1 MSYRW
6 TQLSAPQRAACL
18 CLALGVLAGPAAAQS
33 IDPKRPA
40 PLQEGDNQAVIS
52 SEVQAPHYYSFNCEP
67 GAVSVTVDYTS
78 NGFPGVGGSIGV
90 NLYKDSQSP
99 KNRIVVSST
108 QAVYSQGSPR
118 PGQNAF
124 SFRCEAKV
132 KLTIRVEPPNGG
144 LLVAVGR
151 YSVRATGA
159 VSFDAPDP
167 AALPP
172 VTSVYRYGN
181 EMVKLGADGALEA
194 TSGATGTWKLFDAST
209 RAYVFQ
215 LPDARRT
222 LVSWPGVGFADES
235 MRVLVL
241 KLAR

>member
-1 MSYRW
+1 MSCR
-6 TQLSAPQRAACL
+6 TNHLSLL
-18 CLALGVLAGPAAAQS
+18 CLALAAFAGLAAGQS

-52 SEVQAPHYYSFNCEP
+52 SEVQVPHYYSFNCEP
-67 GAVSVTVDYTS
+67 GAVTVTVDYTS
-78 NGFPGVGGSIGV
+78 NGFPGTGGSIGV

-132 KLTIRVEPPNGG
+132 KLTLRVEPPGGG

-151 YSVRATGA
+151 YNIRATGA
-159 VSFDAPDP
+159 VSFDAADP
-167 AALPP
+167 AALPS

-181 EMVKLGADGALEA
+181 EMVKLGADGTIET
-194 TSGATGTWKLFDAST
+194 TSGATGTWKQFDAST

-215 LPDARRT
+215 LPDGRRT
-222 LVSWPGVGFADES
+222 LVGWPGVGFADENL
-235 MRVLVL
+235 RVLVL